1 MPKITSPVKRWPGT
15 VTLPDYL
22 TWPQMR
28 SWKTAADEASQAT
41 DLVEQRM
48 AWNRGICAIV
58 ETWELAGLPAKLTA
72 ETFPATPP
80 RSGVALMGWLI
91 DSISALL
98 DEADE
103 VPNE

>member
-28 SWKTAADEASQAT
+28 IWKTAADEASQAA
-41 DLVEQRM
+41 DLVEQRL
-48 AWNRGICAIV
+48 AWVRGICQIV
-58 ETWELAGLPAKLTA
+58 MAWELAGLPETLSP

-91 DSISALL
+91 DGISALL

-103 VPNE
+103 APNV